1 MTVSSST
8 QQQPQS
14 LQSYLRWRVPA
25 CLPGEPLVRRIV
37 ELTDVVWIVELEGN
51 ARVVAKHQV
60 CGADTKDQPDDMLA
74 VEPRILDLL
83 AGQGCSVPRVL
94 GVDPETCFIF
104 YEYRGDRTVDD
115 LCQQQALRAVG
126 GQRNLGRQL
135 VTEFC
140 QIESTLA
147 THQHELEHMV
157 TPTARI
163 EELSATAAQV
173 EAGALE
179 GLAEMHSLCGAGATA
194 AALDSVREL
203 SRRLSARAPT
213 IGTTDY
219 NARNIVVDGGLE
231 GGARLTFIE
240 FARIGWDW
248 PERRLVQYAT
258 SLGAGRPEGCFISLI
273 GPDTVN
279 CYAQWGGGG
288 DEGERTA
295 ALDGHHILFH
305 LNAAA
310 MLSRALDAPHLPRHR
325 ALLAAWCNPEQRAT
339 QIIEAI
345 CEPLTGDRRCSQ
357 FREMFASAMTHVSGR
372 FGHE

>member
-8 QQQPQS
+8 QQHPQS

-25 CLPGEPLVRRIV
+25 CLPGEPLVHRIV
-37 ELTDVVWIVELEGN
+37 ELTDVVWIIELEGDE
-51 ARVVAKHQV
+51 RVVAKHQV

-83 AGQGCSVPRVL
+83 VGEGCSVPRVL
-94 GVDPETCFIF
+94 GVDPETFFIF

-115 LCQQQALRAVG
+115 LCQQQAPRAVG
-126 GQRNLGRQL
+126 GQRDLWRQL

-147 THQHELEHMV
+147 THQRELEHMV
-157 TPTARI
+157 TATARI
-163 EELSATAAQV
+163 EELSATAARV

-179 GLAEMHSLCGAGATA
+179 GLAKMHSLCGTDAPAV
-194 AALDSVREL
+194 ALDSVREL

-213 IGTTDY
+213 LGSTDY

-231 GGARLTFIE
+231 GGALLTFIE

-258 SLGAGRPEGCFISLI
+258 SLGAGRPDGRFISLI

-279 CYAQWGGGG
+279 CYARWGGG
-288 DEGERTA
+288 DAEGRAA

-310 MLSRALDAPHLPRHR
+310 MLFRALDAPHLPRHR
-325 ALLAAWCNPEQRAT
+325 ALLDAWRNPEQRAA
-339 QIIEAI
+339 QIVEAI
-345 CEPLTGDRRCSQ
+345 CAPLTGDRLCSR

>member
-1 MTVSSST
+1 MVH
-8 QQQPQS
+8 
-14 LQSYLRWRVPA
+14 
-25 CLPGEPLVRRIV
+25 RIV
-37 ELTDVVWIVELEGN
+37 ELTDVVWIVELEGT

-83 AGQGCSVPRVL
+83 VGEGCSVPRVL
-94 GVDPETCFIF
+94 GVDAETFFIF

-126 GQRNLGRQL
+126 GQRELGRQL

-147 THQHELEHMV
+147 AHQRELEPMV

-163 EELSATAAQV
+163 EELSATAARV

-179 GLAEMHSLCGAGATA
+179 GLAKIHRLCGADAPA
-194 AALDSVREL
+194 VAFDSVREL
-203 SRRLSARAPT
+203 SRWLSARAPT
-213 IGTTDY
+213 LGSTDY

-231 GGARLTFIE
+231 GGALLAFIE

-258 SLGAGRPEGCFISLI
+258 SLGAGRPDGRFISLI

-288 DEGERTA
+288 DEEDVEAA

-310 MLSRALDAPHLPRHR
+310 MLLRALDTPQLPRHR
-325 ALLAAWCNPEQRAT
+325 ALLDAWRNPEQRVA
-339 QIIEAI
+339 QIVEAI
-345 CEPLTGDRRCSQ
+345 CEPLTGDHLCSR
-357 FREMFASAMTHVSGR
+357 FREMFASGVRHVSGEIR
-372 FGHE
+372 I